1 MQNFKILSYLSLVVS
16 GGNFNSAQG
25 SNNGKAAGLGAASVG
40 ADAVAKDAPG
50 AGYVYGDQ
58 GK

>member
-1 MQNFKILSYLSLVVS
+1 MQNFKILSYLSLVIS

-25 SNNGKAAGLGAASVG
+25 SNNGKAEGLGAASVG
-40 ADAVAKDAPG
+40 AVAKDAPG